1 MIAGV
6 RVRSAAWKSRR
17 PARCRSARCSHSETG
32 TRTFAKSSR
41 FLATMRAKMSG
52 IASIKGDSPCYQT
65 ANRLN
70 LRRPVAPNGYRFVCN
85 LPWTCAFHSK
95 GIVSNSELAQVVERA
110 EHLLWVIARQDVDCL
125 SNQRRPV
132 LRQLQELEAHA
143 RNLGAADLYAEVL
156 RGSSGLTRIGL

>member
-1 MIAGV
+1 M
-6 RVRSAAWKSRR
+6 
-17 PARCRSARCSHSETG
+17 
-32 TRTFAKSSR
+32 
-41 FLATMRAKMSG
+41 
-52 IASIKGDSPCYQT
+52 
-65 ANRLN
+65 
-70 LRRPVAPNGYRFVCN
+70 
-85 LPWTCAFHSK
+85 SK